1 MKLIFGFIFAIFIFA
16 TAPIFAGDPI
26 TDYAFAQKCY
36 HTLDKTVSRGW
47 DKCVKQFEQIV
58 TAYPKSDQASKS
70 LFSIGRLSQE
80 KYNISHNDEDLQG
93 AFKSLN
99 EFVKTY
105 PQDLMADDALY
116 RIGSLRYE
124 KQGDKAKAE
133 KAMKAILER
142 YPNGDMAKA
151 AEEYLDK
158 LNGIQTE
165 KIPSFQIK
173 KKGSVISAS
182 PDEEDAASIPEKV
195 EALPSTAVKT
205 PVSEMDFRIKTVA
218 IDPGHGG
225 EDPGAE
231 GPDGTKEADIA
242 LQISRKVA
250 FKLKNDLHLKP
261 FLTRT
266 KNKTLTLEER
276 NLIANKKKADL
287 FISIHANANDSPKPT
302 GVQVFYLNNSTNQ
315 ASKRLAAREN
325 KESKKPKNISEKI
338 LSTMLQNANTDDSRD
353 LAKLVQTSLVT
364 HLAKKYRAVKD
375 LKVDSALF
383 YVLVGAK
390 SPSILV
396 ETSFI
401 TNPKEEKRLK
411 DSQYQWEIAEGIT
424 NGIKKYIETRHKV
437 ATSL

>member
-1 MKLIFGFIFAIFIFA
+1 MAPIMKLILGFLVAIFLFA
-16 TAPIFAGDPI
+16 TAPLFASDPI

-36 HTLDKTVSRGW
+36 HTLDKKVSRGW
-47 DKCVKQFEQIV
+47 DKCIKQFEEIV
-58 TAYPKSDQASKS
+58 TAYPKSDQAGKA
-70 LFSIGRLSQE
+70 LFSVGRLSQE
-80 KYNISHNDEDLQG
+80 KYNIAHDEEDLQK

-116 RIGSLRYE
+116 RIGTLRYE
-124 KQGDKAKAE
+124 KQGDRAKAE
-133 KAMKAILER
+133 RAMKAILER
-142 YPNGDMAKA
+142 YPNGDMAKPA
-151 AEEYLDK
+151 QEYLDK
-158 LNGIQTE
+158 MDGIQT
-165 KIPSFQIK
+165 
-173 KKGSVISAS
+173 GSVISTPS
-182 PDEEDAASIPEKV
+182 EDEEDAAPIPEKV
-195 EALPSTAVKT
+195 EPAPVTVKT
-205 PVSEMDFRIKTVA
+205 PVSEMDFQIKTVA

-231 GPDGTKEADIA
+231 GPDGTKEADVA

-250 FKLKNDLHLKP
+250 FKLKNDLNLRP

-287 FISIHANANDSPKPT
+287 FISIHANANESPKPT
-302 GVQVFYLNNSTNQ
+302 GVQVFYLNNATNQ

-325 KESKKPKNISEKI
+325 KESKKPKNVSEKI
-338 LSTMLQNANTDDSRD
+338 LSTMLQNANTEDSRD
-353 LAKLVQTSLVT
+353 LANMVQKSLVA

-390 SPSILV
+390 SPSVLV

-411 DSQYQWEIAEGIT
+411 DSQYQWEIAQGIT